1 MINVKEIQLH
11 RTNNDVNGNPR
22 YVVHYSALGLP
33 TYESTKK
40 TRAAGLKLYRGRD
53 FGGGFVFSSYNTEYT
68 LEWILEVL
76 HSKAE

>member
-33 TYESTKK
+33 EYESTKK

-53 FGGGFVFSSYNTEYT
+53 FGGGFVFTSYNTEYT
-68 LEWILEVL
+68 LEWVLEVL
-76 HSKAE
+76 HGKDE